1 MNAIVMRTLLKR
13 REFKTTGSREC
24 QAGDVWT
31 TFGDDTDVADVDP
44 ESRWAQIVE
53 SSITNQD
60 IERSRA
66 DPRFKQ
72 VLLAKVREQLLAA
85 LYRLQ
90 HAPANADADDAR
102 DLREGALMAV
112 QLADL
117 IRSIDD
123 SLKVPVRH

>member
-1 MNAIVMRTLLKR
+1 VQSL
-13 REFKTTGSREC
+13 
-24 QAGDVWT
+24 
-31 TFGDDTDVADVDP
+31 
-44 ESRWAQIVE
+44 
-53 SSITNQD
+53 ITNQD
-60 IERSRA
+60 VERSRA

-72 VLLAKVREQLLAA
+72 VLLAKVLEQLLAA

-90 HAPANADADDAR
+90 HAPPNAQAAAAR

-123 SLKVPVRH
+123 SLKVPPVRH

>member
-1 MNAIVMRTLLKR
+1 MNHLEIT
-13 REFKTTGSREC
+13 E
-24 QAGDVWT
+24 
-31 TFGDDTDVADVDP
+31 ADI
-44 ESRWAQIVE
+44 A
-53 SSITNQD
+53 
-60 IERSRA
+60 RSRA

-72 VLLAKVREQLLAA
+72 VLLAKVLEQLLGT

-90 HAPANADADDAR
+90 HGQADTGPASGR

-123 SLKVPVRH
+123 RLAASAH